1 MKGDAEVIEL
11 LNEVLTSEL
20 TAINQ
25 YFIHYKMCDDWGYVA
40 LAKQKRGES
49 IDEMK
54 HADEVIGRI
63 LLLGG
68 VPNMQRMSPVRV
80 GEDPIEQHKLDLA
93 IEYDARDRLNRG
105 IAKCREKGDEGTR
118 ILLDGILAD
127 EEGGIDWLESQLH
140 IIGQIGKE
148 HYLAQQIR

>member
-68 VPNMQRMSPVRV
+68 VPNMQRLSPVRV

-93 IEYDARDRLNRG
+93 VEYDARDRLNRG

-118 ILLDGILAD
+118 VLLDRILAD
-127 EEGGIDWLESQLH
+127 EESGIDWLEAQLH

-148 HYLAQQIR
+148 LYLAQQIR